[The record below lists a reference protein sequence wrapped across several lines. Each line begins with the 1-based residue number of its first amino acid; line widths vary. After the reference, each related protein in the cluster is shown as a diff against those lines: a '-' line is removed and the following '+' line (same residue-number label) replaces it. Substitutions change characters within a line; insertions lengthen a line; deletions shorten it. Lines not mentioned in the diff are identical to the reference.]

1 MKKSTLLPCLLF
13 AFGLANVNAQESK
26 EYLRSVQSLRSL
38 DEFEE
43 YYYDSQDRLDS
54 ISISL
59 PVNETDVTTACRKL
73 YRDENGNVILN
84 QWYQIIDF
92 VFNNTA
98 KIEYKYD
105 ENGNLIER
113 INYQNYGT
121 MTKAGHMKYYYNE
134 DNLLTKKELIDV
146 WTEDDILEY
155 SEYEYDDNNRLLS
168 ETITSTGSGF
178 GEKPGVK
185 QKLLYSYN
193 EDGFLE
199 RVQTQIVNA
208 VGSLY
213 ESQKTEY
220 SYDEAGNLVE
230 VNDFLNKGVY
240 QPAGRVKYVYDMEV
254 SADNVVYPF
263 DDIDPLDPAE
273 MLYSD
278 VKSYCNNKL
287 VTDSVWLEFENTWGL
302 ADIREYVYDT
312 DPGTS
317 SIKETVSN
325 ETSELVVVNDGGL
338 IYLPGVK
345 DGELVYIYDVNG
357 NLLVVSSYDQSGIAT
372 SGLPN
377 GVKLVKVGNREAKF
391 L

>member
-113 INYQNYGT
+113 INYQNYGA

-134 DNLLTKKELIDV
+134 DNLLTKKELLYV
-146 WTEDDILEY
+146 WDDSIWEY

-168 ETITSTGSGF
+168 ETITDTGIVS

-185 QKLLYSYN
+185 QKLIYSYN

-287 VTDSVWLEFENTWGL
+287 VTDSVWLEFEGTWGL
-302 ADIREYVYDT
+302 ADIRKYVYDT

-325 ETSELVVVNDGGL
+325 ETSELVVVNNGGL
-338 IYLPGVK
+338 IYLSGVK

>member
-134 DNLLTKKELIDV
+134 DNLLTKKELLYV
-146 WTEDDILEY
+146 WDDSIWEY

-168 ETITSTGSGF
+168 ETITDTGIVS

-185 QKLLYSYN
+185 QKLIYSYN

-287 VTDSVWLEFENTWGL
+287 VTDSVWLEFEGTWGL
-302 ADIREYVYDT
+302 ADIRKYVYDT

-325 ETSELVVVNDGGL
+325 ETSELVVVNNGGL
-338 IYLPGVK
+338 IYLSGVK

>member
-1 MKKSTLLPCLLF
+1 MKKSTLLPCFLF
-13 AFGLANVNAQESK
+13 AFGLVSVNAQESK
-26 EYLRSVQSLRSL
+26 EYLRSIQSLRSL
-38 DEFEE
+38 EEFEE

-54 ISISL
+54 ISVCL

-73 YRDENGNVILN
+73 YRDDNGNVILN
-84 QWYQIIDF
+84 QWYQLIDF
-92 VFNNTA
+92 VFSNTA
-98 KIEYKYD
+98 KIEYMYD

-134 DNLLTKKELIDV
+134 DNLLTKKELLYV
-146 WTEDDILEY
+146 WDDSIWEY

-168 ETITSTGSGF
+168 ETITDTGIVSG
-178 GEKPGVK
+178 ENPGVK
-185 QKLLYSYN
+185 QKLVYSYN

-199 RVQTQIVNA
+199 RVQTWIVNE
-208 VGSLY
+208 VGTLY

-230 VNDFLNKGVY
+230 VNDFLNKGGY

-278 VKSYCNNKL
+278 VKDYCNNKL
-287 VTDSVWLEFENTWGL
+287 VTDSVWLEFEGSWGL
-302 ADIREYVYDT
+302 ADIREYIYDT

-317 SIKETVSN
+317 SVKETISN
-325 ETSELVVVNDGGL
+325 ETSELVVVNEGGL

-357 NLLVVSSYDQSGIAT
+357 NLLVVSSYSQSGIAA

>member
-134 DNLLTKKELIDV
+134 DNLLTKKELLYV
-146 WTEDDILEY
+146 WDDSIWEY

-168 ETITSTGSGF
+168 ETITDTGIVS

-185 QKLLYSYN
+185 QKLIYSYN

-287 VTDSVWLEFENTWGL
+287 VTDSVWLEFEGTWGL

-325 ETSELVVVNDGGL
+325 ETSELVVVNNGGL
-338 IYLPGVK
+338 IYLSGVK

>member
-26 EYLRSVQSLRSL
+26 EYLRSIQSLRSL

-59 PVNETDVTTACRKL
+59 PVNETDVTIACRKL

-84 QWYQIIDF
+84 QWYQLIDF
-92 VFNNTA
+92 VFSNTA

-134 DNLLTKKELIDV
+134 DNLLIKKELLYV
-146 WTEDDILEY
+146 WDDSVWEY
-155 SEYEYDDNNRLLS
+155 SDYEYDDNNRLLS
-168 ETITSTGSGF
+168 ETITDTGIVS

-185 QKLLYSYN
+185 QKLIYSYN

-199 RVQTQIVNA
+199 RVQTQIVNE
-208 VGSLY
+208 VGNLY

-230 VNDFLNKGVY
+230 VNDFLNKGGY

-273 MLYSD
+273 MSYSD
-278 VKSYCNNKL
+278 IKGYCNNKL
-287 VTDSVWLEFENTWGL
+287 VTDSVWLEFEGSWGL

-317 SIKETVSN
+317 SVKETISN
-325 ETSELVVVNDGGL
+325 ETSELVVVNEGGV